1 MTFGLPVSGPRP
13 LRAAGR
19 AAAVLALALALGS
32 AGPASAQ
39 QILDLTQSGG
49 EQMSIQSAGALEW
62 HQEERLF
69 VASGGAVVTRGDAT
83 ISAEEMQAAYRDGPD
98 GAMDIYRF
106 EAHGGVVIE
115 RGAERITGA
124 NAVYDVDA
132 GVFTMT
138 GGNLS
143 LTDGQSTITATR
155 SLEYREK
162 ALSATA
168 IGDVHIKKEEEN
180 LYADRVDATFTGSA
194 TGGQPELSYAEATGG
209 VRIVTATEVV
219 TGNSGTYDLTTKI
232 ATLTGDVKLTRG
244 QNQLNGQFAEVNMAT
259 GVSRLTGSAE
269 GGRVEGLLVPSD
281 GGGAGDGA
289 IPVLPTVP
297 TEGQ

>member
-1 MTFGLPVSGPRP
+1 MTFGLPVFGVLPR
-13 LRAAGR
+13 RAAG
-19 AAAVLALALALGS
+19 AAAVLALALAIGGAS
-32 AGPASAQ
+32 PASAQ
-39 QILDLTQSGG
+39 QILDLTQGGG

-62 HQEERLF
+62 HQEEKLF
-69 VASGGAVVTRGDAT
+69 VASGGAVVTRGDVT
-83 ISAEEMQAAYRDGPD
+83 ISADQMQAAYRDGPD

-115 RGAERITGA
+115 RGEERITGA

-162 ALSATA
+162 ALTATA
-168 IGDVHIKKEEEN
+168 IGDVHIKKEDEN
-180 LYADRVDATFTGSA
+180 LYADRVDAKFTGNSS
-194 TGGQPELSYAEATGG
+194 GGQPELSYAEASGG
-209 VRIVTATEVV
+209 VRIVTATEVI
-219 TGNSGTYDLTTKI
+219 TGNSGTYDLSTKI

-244 QNQLNGQFAEVNMAT
+244 QNQLNGQYAEVNMAT
-259 GVSRLTGSAE
+259 GISRLTGSPE

-281 GGGAGDGA
+281 GGEPGGGDV
-289 IPVLPTVP
+289 PVLPTLP
-297 TEGQ
+297 SEGQ